1 MKANTQKKLYIIDRV
16 CGKIL
21 NGFVLAMLF
30 LSLLAGICALLRYFD
45 ISFAQSAVW
54 GILVIVYKS
63 AWAICGIAAGMC
75 ILCRICLSPFVKSEE
90 EEDFEKK
97 VEYILQQKKADGPL
111 PSNYS
116 PFRNLS
122 SLQEGLIEQLL
133 HDLPANA
140 NKPNAINLALIAQYL
155 TALEKLGKA
164 NLADKRALRLW
175 VKHITG
181 KQVPSSSQF
190 NEAVPST
197 TTSKVSQAKRT
208 LEPIIQLQSK

>member
-1 MKANTQKKLYIIDRV
+1 MVTRYLYFVNTVENKKREEQ
-16 CGKIL
+16 IL
-21 NGFVLAMLF
+21 EQIKDG
-30 LSLLAGICALLRYFD
+30 LSD
-45 ISFAQSAVW
+45 
-54 GILVIVYKS
+54 
-63 AWAICGIAAGMC
+63 
-75 ILCRICLSPFVKSEE
+75 EE